1 MISRLLCA
9 LFLFGALVGCSS
21 NRVDVT
27 HTNLPAPVQATLE
40 HEAAG
45 GTVNK
50 VVKET
55 TTTSVTYKADV
66 SATDGQKWDVVID
79 GSGKLVYKHLK

>member
-1 MISRLLCA
+1 LLSA
-9 LFLFGALVGCSS
+9 LILFGAVVGCSA

-27 HTNLPAPVQATLE
+27 NTNLPAPVQATLE

-45 GTVNK
+45 GKINK

-66 SATDGQKWDVVID
+66 SATNGQKWDVVID
-79 GSGKLVYKHLK
+79 GSGKLVYRHLK